1 MRKFDGSAQV
11 NQYHTDFYGIHKELF
26 DNIYEIA
33 KTAPIGGEGYHKQKG
48 WFDESDSMTDYFYTA
63 YYINISVGSW
73 DKKYEVTKQKV
84 AA

>member
-1 MRKFDGSAQV
+1 
-11 NQYHTDFYGIHKELF
+11 
-26 DNIYEIA
+26 
-33 KTAPIGGEGYHKQKG
+33 
-48 WFDESDSMTDYFYTA
+48 MTDYFYTA